1 MQISSRVLHL
11 SNRRFWHKL
20 KTLLDASARRDR
32 WMLGLCLLMPQD
44 PSVEALDRLV
54 VHLNLDCYHHYFA
67 RNDTLEGSFLWF
79 VVGHLPLTRNGIN
92 LILN

>member
-1 MQISSRVLHL
+1 MQISTRVLPSVHL
-11 SNRRFWHKL
+11 SNRHKL

-44 PSVEALDRLV
+44 LSVEALDRLV
-54 VHLNLDCYHHYFA
+54 VHLNLDRYHHYFA

-79 VVGHLPLTRNGIN
+79 VVGHLPSTRNGIN